1 MTLEEAIR
9 NVLRNDQLPC
19 AVAFRVAE
27 EQGVPPGEA
36 GDLATELDI
45 RISHCQLGLFG
56 YGPKEQGLHKIL
68 KPAETVSDEL
78 QVALQSRVTDDGK
91 ITCADVWAVAEAL
104 GIAKMEA
111 AAAIETMGLRL
122 THCQLHCF

>member
-1 MTLEEAIR
+1 MTLEDAIR
-9 NVLRNDQLPC
+9 DALRNDQLPC
-19 AVAFRVAE
+19 AVAFKLAE
-27 EQGVPPGEA
+27 DQSVRPDKV
-36 GDLATELDI
+36 GDLATEMDI

-78 QVALQSRVTDDGK
+78 QVALQSRVNDDGK
-91 ITCADVWAVAEAL
+91 ITCADVWAVAEAQ

-111 AAAIETMGLRL
+111 AAAMEAMGLRV
-122 THCQLHCF
+122 TPCQLHCF